1 MTIMLLDEGID
12 TGPILAQRETR
23 IAADETAEGLTNR
36 LFELGSNLL
45 IDSLDRWEQGQI
57 VPKPQ
62 NDDDASFTR
71 RLEREDGR
79 IDWNQSADSLAQAGE
94 GLHSLARDFYH
105 MAWQDAQDIACEAGQ

>member
-12 TGPILAQRETR
+12 TGPILAQQETR

-79 IDWNQSADSLAQAGE
+79 IDWNQSADSLARTGE
-94 GLHSLARDFYH
+94 SLHSLARH
-105 MAWQDAQDIACEAGQ
+105 VHHLAW